1 MKAAKKKMSIHVPTI
16 SLNSTGSTLQP
27 YIYDV
32 AEWPGARAGLFFHIA
47 TITALTG
54 DLWSATLPLRQV
66 KESKNKHEK
75 YCSILQTPAREK
87 YKY

>member
-32 AEWPGARAGLFFHIA
+32 AE
-47 TITALTG
+47 
-54 DLWSATLPLRQV
+54 
-66 KESKNKHEK
+66 
-75 YCSILQTPAREK
+75 
-87 YKY
+87 